1 MTTRRPALPIY
12 DFKSPP
18 PDGILPFEITPIE
31 QIGSLAQ
38 LARPH
43 RHSFFQI
50 LYVTGG
56 AGKHIID
63 FDEYDLHPP
72 TVYFLAPGRVHYYH
86 LSEPVSGYAI
96 LFTDEFLMVSQEDQQ
111 LIARLTFPAGGVNPP
126 LLRIGEQEKREL
138 ADLIATIYAEY
149 SGRNS
154 YRYSTLQAYLHI
166 LLVKFQ
172 RMYAAKSEPIVTDGT
187 HQHAQQFRQL
197 VAQHFI
203 TEHQVQFYA
212 DEMGLNASYLAT
224 IIKEVTG
231 KSPGKIVR
239 SALALEAKRLLAHGG
254 HSAETISQL
263 LNFSDPS
270 YFGRFFKREVG
281 VSPATFRNQIK
292 EKYQN
297 A

>member
-1 MTTRRPALPIY
+1 MTIQKPTLPIY

-18 PDGILPFEITPIE
+18 PDGILPFEIATID

-50 LYVTGG
+50 LYITGG
-56 AGKHIID
+56 SGHHIID
-63 FDEYDLHPP
+63 FEEYELRPP

-86 LSEPVSGYAI
+86 LDVPVSGYAI
-96 LFTDEFLMVSQEDQQ
+96 LFTDEFLMVNQEDQE
-111 LIARLTFPAGGVNPP
+111 LIARLTFPDGGVNPP
-126 LLRIGEQEKREL
+126 LLRIAQEEKAEL
-138 ADLIATIYAEY
+138 DKLISNIYIEY
-149 SGRNS
+149 AGRNS

-172 RMYAAKSEPIVTDGT
+172 RMYATQSEPIVTDGS

-197 VAQHFI
+197 VAQHF
-203 TEHQVQFYA
+203 TFEHQVQFYA
-212 DEMGLNASYLAT
+212 DKMGLNASYLAT
-224 IIKEVTG
+224 IIKDVTG
-231 KSPGKIVR
+231 ESPGQIIR
-239 SALALEAKRLLAHGG
+239 NALALEAKRLLAHDGQ
-254 HSAETISQL
+254 SADAISHL
-263 LNFSDPS
+263 LNFNDPS

-281 VSPATFRNQIK
+281 ISPKAFRKQIK